1 MSQEPFVITV
11 PGSSANLGPGFDS
24 VGIAVNR
31 YLALEVVQA
40 DQWTFQ
46 SSSIELAGVPTG
58 EDNLICQVAKHVASE
73 LGYDLPPCQVTMTSD
88 IPLARGLGSS
98 AAAIVAGIELANQLL
113 DDPLS
118 IEEKVRF
125 SSLWEGHPDNV
136 AASVYGGLVIGTH
149 TEASTHVLYG
159 GVPELEL
166 VLLVPS
172 EELMTKKARGVLP
185 KMLEYRQAVRGSG
198 VANVLVAAMLQG
210 NWKVA
215 GEMMSEDVFH
225 HPYRRELVPHLEEV
239 IDVVQQETD
248 AYGAALSGAGP
259 TMLCLAPLQRGKAIQ
274 EKLQRRFPHFQV
286 EVLKPA
292 KEGITVR
299 KGIRSKEASVKTG

>member
-31 YLALEVVQA
+31 YLELEVVKA
-40 DQWTFQ
+40 NEWFFQ
-46 SSSIELAGVPTG
+46 SSSSELEGVPAG
-58 EDNLICQVAKHVASE
+58 EDNLICEVAKHVASE
-73 LGYDLPPCQVTMTSD
+73 LGYDLTPCHVTMSSD

-113 DDPLS
+113 GDILS
-118 IEEKVRF
+118 AEEKVRF
-125 SSLWEGHPDNV
+125 ASLWEGHPDNV
-136 AASVYGGLVIGTH
+136 AASVYGGLIIGTH
-149 TEASTHVLYG
+149 TEESTHVLFG
-159 GVPELEL
+159 GVPEVDL

-185 KMLEYRQAVRGSG
+185 SELEFRQAVRGSG
-198 VANVLVAAMLQG
+198 VANVLVAALLQG

-215 GEMMSEDVFH
+215 GEMMNEDVFH
-225 HPYRRELVPHLEEV
+225 HPYRKELVPHLEDV
-239 IDVVQQETD
+239 IRVVQEETD

-259 TMLCLAPLQRGKAIQ
+259 TMLCLAPQNEGNVIQ
-274 EKLQRRFPHFQV
+274 EKLKGYFPNFEV
-286 EVLKPA
+286 DVLKPA
-292 KEGITVR
+292 REGITVC
-299 KGIRSKEASVKTG
+299 KGTPVKTV